1 MITLEIIVFLFG
13 IISVVYAKKENILVY
28 PTGIICTVI
37 TVYILLKAQYFGDM
51 MMNIYY
57 SSMSLMDGGTGQDIK
72 MIIPEL
78 LSPLPI
84 IEKDLLPAYFF

>member
-1 MITLEIIVFLFG
+1 
-13 IISVVYAKKENILVY
+13 
-28 PTGIICTVI
+28 
-37 TVYILLKAQYFGDM
+37 
-51 MMNIYY
+51 
-57 SSMSLMDGGTGQDIK
+57 MDGGTGHDIK